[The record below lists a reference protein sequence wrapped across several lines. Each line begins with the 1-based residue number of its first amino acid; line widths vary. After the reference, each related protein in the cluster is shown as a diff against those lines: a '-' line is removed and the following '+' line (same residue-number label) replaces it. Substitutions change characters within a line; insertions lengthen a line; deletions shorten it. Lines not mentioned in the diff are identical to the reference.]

1 MTPIF
6 YGTVLNGKLD
16 MEDRFASFLQSMEG
30 QRVEVTVRKKHR
42 RRTDQQNRYYFGVVI
57 PILADHTGY
66 TSDEMHDALKVKFLG
81 VPEKG
86 LMHIKSSALL
96 SRLEFKEYVDK
107 ISQWAARDLGVY
119 IPLPDNMEF

>member
-6 YGTVLNGKLD
+6 YGTVLNGKLN
-16 MEDRFASFLQSMEG
+16 MEDRFATLLRSMEG
-30 QRVEVTVRKKHR
+30 QRVEVTVRKYHR

-66 TSDEMHDALKVKFLG
+66 TSDEMHDALKAKFLG
-81 VPEKG
+81 VQEKG
-86 LMHIKSSALL
+86 LLHIKSSALL

-107 ISQWAARDLGVY
+107 IIQWAARDLTIY
-119 IPLPDNMEF
+119 IPPPENVEV